1 MAAAGVPM
9 TIFIPMMIAFIAVTI
24 VLGLYGY
31 RNTKRNQHF
40 LLGRNKATSAL
51 IALSYGATFLSTS
64 AIIGFGGQ
72 AATHG
77 LTLLWLCFLNLA
89 LGLLVPF
96 IIFAPRVRK
105 IGRAL
110 GASTFADLL
119 GKIYKSK
126 GIRLFTALLVII
138 MMPIYAAAVLKG
150 GVNALAVT
158 TGMMDMYDIILIIV
172 AIIVGLYV
180 VYGGIIAVMYNDVL
194 QAAVM
199 LVGMI
204 IIFAVTLYVIPGGL
218 SGGIS
223 TLSTL
228 PTPGTLPGTTS
239 LTGVPS
245 FLSQEWWLV
254 VSTFLLGVG
263 IGAMTQPQ
271 LVARF
276 MSAKDDKMLNRS
288 LMIGS
293 IFILVIVGIAYTVGA
308 LTNVYFNDIY
318 GKGSFLY
325 ITQDIKRGVD
335 FIIPQYVLEVFSG
348 IKYGDIFICA
358 FIMSLLCAAVSTLS
372 ALMHTIGAAGG
383 HDVYSVV
390 KGRRDEKKKGKDD
403 VQTTLTEGTATVQA
417 KKDADY
423 HSLRVNRMVT
433 AVVMVLVVVYCYLM
447 PNDII
452 AKATSLFMGMTAAA
466 LLPLM
471 AYGLFGKNPKK
482 NIVIPS
488 MVVGTIVYVFWAL
501 FINSGSAV
509 FLPICKMITGNPV
522 LFMEGTL
529 RFVDAL
535 VIALPLSAITLA
547 VMHFLWGRSEKEK
560 GTAEGSRENKFAQY
574 GMVPPG
580 AAGDKESARHSMV
593 PPGAG
598 AGDKERA
605 QRPRTRH
612 RTGVRWP
619 GGRRVRR

>member
-1 MAAAGVPM
+1 MAGVPM
-9 TIFIPMMIAFIAVTI
+9 TIFIPMMVLFIAVTI
-24 VLGLYGY
+24 ILGLYGY
-31 RNTKRNQHF
+31 RNTKKNQHF

-96 IIFAPRVRK
+96 IIFGPRVRR

-119 GKIYKSK
+119 GKIFKSK
-126 GIRLFTALLVII
+126 GIRGFTAMLIII

-158 TGMMDMYDIILIIV
+158 TGMMDMYDVVLIIV

-199 LVGMI
+199 LAGMVI
-204 IIFAVTLYVIPGGL
+204 ILAVTLYVLPGGL
-218 SGGIS
+218 SGSMS
-223 TLSTL
+223 TLSTM
-228 PTPGTLPGTTS
+228 PMPGTLPGATT

-245 FLSQEWWLV
+245 FLSKEWWLV

-308 LTNVYFNDIY
+308 LTNVYFQPQ
-318 GKGSFLY
+318 GGSFFYVTKTLG
-325 ITQDIKRGVD
+325 KGVD

-358 FIMSLLCAAVSTLS
+358 FIMSLLCAAISTLS

-383 HDVYSVV
+383 HDAYTVFKTRKR
-390 KGRRDEKKKGKDD
+390 KGVSMAATDEDGAPVEKKD
-403 VQTTLTEGTATVQA
+403 Q
-417 KKDADY
+417 
-423 HSLRVNRMVT
+423 HSLKVNRSVT
-433 AVVMVLVVVYCYLM
+433 AIAMVLVVVYCYLM

-471 AYGLFGKNPKK
+471 SYGLFAKNPKK
-482 NIVIPS
+482 KVVIPS
-488 MVVGTIVYVFWAL
+488 LIVGTTAYVLWAL

-509 FLPICKMITGNPV
+509 FLPICKMLTGNPV

-529 RFVDAL
+529 RYVDAL

-547 VMHFLWGRSEKEK
+547 IMYFFTRKSGDEAKPAAASSGSGGTVKKERVSFVPMTKLKKRRRSEFQYRTKQTDVALTNAAQVHGVASTDTE
-560 GTAEGSRENKFAQY
+560 GRTADEGSDSGTETQ
-574 GMVPPG
+574 
-580 AAGDKESARHSMV
+580 
-593 PPGAG
+593 
-598 AGDKERA
+598 
-605 QRPRTRH
+605 
-612 RTGVRWP
+612 
-619 GGRRVRR
+619 

>member
-1 MAAAGVPM
+1 MAGVPM
-9 TIFIPMMIAFIAVTI
+9 TIFIPMMIAFVAVTI

-31 RNTKRNQHF
+31 RNTKKNQHF

-96 IIFAPRVRK
+96 IIFAPRVRR
-105 IGRAL
+105 IGRKL

-126 GIRLFTALLVII
+126 GIRVFTAALVII

-158 TGMMDMYDIILIIV
+158 TGMLQYYDAILILV

-180 VYGGIIAVMYNDVL
+180 VYGGILAVMYNDVL

-199 LVGMI
+199 IVGMV
-204 IIFAVTLYVIPGGL
+204 IIFAVTIAVLPGGL
-218 SGGIS
+218 SGGLS
-223 TLSTL
+223 TLSDTSIF
-228 PTPGTLPGTTS
+228 TAFPGTRPGMTS
-239 LTGVPS
+239 FAGVPS
-245 FLSQEWWLV
+245 FLSEEWWLV

-308 LTNVYFNDIY
+308 LTNVYFFEEY
-318 GKGSFLY
+318 GVGSFKY
-325 ITQDIKRGVD
+325 ITDPLYGHSRGVD

-348 IKYGDIFICA
+348 LKGGDIFICA

-390 KGRRDEKKKGKDD
+390 KSVKNKEEDDAQAESEDGTPVKKEKDKK
-403 VQTTLTEGTATVQA
+403 
-417 KKDADY
+417 
-423 HSLRVNRMVT
+423 SLKVNRSVT
-433 AVVMVLVVVYCYLM
+433 AISMVLVVVYCYLM
-447 PNDII
+447 PADII

-471 AYGLFGKNPKK
+471 AYGLFSKDPNKK
-482 NIVIPS
+482 VVIPS
-488 MVVGTIVYVFWAL
+488 MIVGASVYVFWAL
-501 FINSGSAV
+501 FINRGSSI
-509 FLPICKMITGNPV
+509 FLPICKMLTGKQV
-522 LFMEGTL
+522 LFDGVIG
-529 RFVDAL
+529 FVDAL

-547 VMHFLWGRSEKEK
+547 IMILLNRM
-560 GTAEGSRENKFAQY
+560 TAK
-574 GMVPPG
+574 P
-580 AAGDKESARHSMV
+580 AA
-593 PPGAG
+593 
-598 AGDKERA
+598 
-605 QRPRTRH
+605 
-612 RTGVRWP
+612 
-619 GGRRVRR
+619 

>member
-1 MAAAGVPM
+1 MAAEGVPM

-77 LTLLWLCFLNLA
+77 LTLMWLCFLNLA

-96 IIFAPRVRK
+96 IIFAPRVRR
-105 IGRAL
+105 IGRKL

-119 GKIYKSK
+119 GKIYGSK
-126 GIRLFTALLVII
+126 GIRTFTAMLVIV

-158 TGMMDMYDIILIIV
+158 TGMMDLYDILLIIV

-218 SGGIS
+218 SGGMT
-223 TLSTL
+223 TLSNINPL
-228 PTPGTLPGTTS
+228 PGTLPGATTLS
-239 LTGVPS
+239 GVPS
-245 FLSQEWWLV
+245 FLSAEWWLV

-293 IFILVIVGIAYTVGA
+293 LFILLIVGFAYTVGA
-308 LTNVYFNDIY
+308 LTNVYFMDTA
-318 GKGSFLY
+318 GKTSFAY
-325 ITQDIKRGVD
+325 ISSLGKGVD

-348 IKYGDIFICA
+348 IRYGDIFICA
-358 FIMSLLCAAVSTLS
+358 FIMSLLCAAISTLS

-390 KGRRDEKKKGKDD
+390 KSHMAKKKGGDD
-403 VQTTLTEGTATVQA
+403 LQSTETAGAETAPA
-417 KKDADY
+417 KKDKDQ
-423 HSLRVNRMVT
+423 HSLKVNRSVT
-433 AVVMVLVVVYCYLM
+433 AIVMVLVVVYCYLM
-447 PNDII
+447 PQDII

-471 AYGLFGKNPKK
+471 TYGLFAKNPQKK
-482 NIVIPS
+482 AVIPS
-488 MVVGTIVYVFWAL
+488 MIVGTATYVFWAL
-501 FINSGSAV
+501 FINAGSSV
-509 FLPICKMITGNPV
+509 FLPICKMLTGNKV
-522 LFMEGTL
+522 LFMTGTL
-529 RFVDAL
+529 QFVDSL
-535 VIALPLSAITLA
+535 VIALPLSAITLGI
-547 VMHFLWGRSEKEK
+547 MLLFMKLK
-560 GTAEGSRENKFAQY
+560 GTTPETVPAESGTDS
-574 GMVPPG
+574 
-580 AAGDKESARHSMV
+580 
-593 PPGAG
+593 
-598 AGDKERA
+598 
-605 QRPRTRH
+605 
-612 RTGVRWP
+612 
-619 GGRRVRR
+619 

>member
-1 MAAAGVPM
+1 MAVEGVPM
-9 TIFIPMMIAFIAVTI
+9 GVFFTMMIAFVAVTI

-31 RNTKRNQHF
+31 RNTKQNQHF
-40 LLGRNKATSAL
+40 LLGRNKATSVL
-51 IALSYGATFLSTS
+51 IALAYGATFLSTS

-96 IIFAPRVRK
+96 ILFAPRVRR
-105 IGRAL
+105 IGRKL

-126 GIRLFTALLVII
+126 GIRMFTAMLVII

-150 GVNALAVT
+150 GVNILAVT
-158 TGMMDMYDIILIIV
+158 TGMMDLYDIILIIV
-172 AIIVGLYV
+172 AVIVGLYV

-194 QAAVM
+194 QASVM
-199 LVGMI
+199 IVGMV
-204 IIFAVTLYVIPGGL
+204 IIFAVTLYVLPGGL
-218 SGGIS
+218 SGGID

-228 PTPGTLPGTTS
+228 PMAGVPNGATS
-239 LTGVPS
+239 FTGVPT

-276 MSAKDDKMLNRS
+276 MSAKDDRMLKRS

-308 LTNVYFNDIY
+308 LTNVYFHDLY

-325 ITQDIKRGVD
+325 ITQDIGKGID

-358 FIMSLLCAAVSTLS
+358 FVLSLLCAAISTLS

-390 KGRRDEKKKGKDD
+390 KSRKKKGDAAQAESVNDD
-403 VQTTLTEGTATVQA
+403 CAAV
-417 KKDADY
+417 KKESDN
-423 HSLRVNRMVT
+423 HSLKVNRSVT
-433 AVVMVLVVVYCYLM
+433 AIVMVLVVVYCYLM

-471 AYGLFGKNPKK
+471 AYGLFAKDPKK
-482 NIVIPS
+482 KVVIPS
-488 MVVGTIVYVFWAL
+488 MIVGTLTYIFWAL

-509 FLPICKMITGNPV
+509 FLPICKMLTGNPV

-547 VMHFLWGRSEKEK
+547 IMMLITRPRK
-560 GTAEGSRENKFAQY
+560 TA
-574 GMVPPG
+574 
-580 AAGDKESARHSMV
+580 AAGAEA
-593 PPGAG
+593 
-598 AGDKERA
+598 
-605 QRPRTRH
+605 
-612 RTGVRWP
+612 
-619 GGRRVRR
+619 

>member
-1 MAAAGVPM
+1 MAVGGVPM

-77 LTLLWLCFLNLA
+77 LTLMFLCFLNLA

-96 IIFAPRVRK
+96 ILFAPRVRK
-105 IGRAL
+105 LGRKL

-119 GKIYKSK
+119 GKIYQSK
-126 GIRLFTALLVII
+126 GIRAFTAMLVIV

-158 TGMMDMYDIILIIV
+158 TGMMDMYDIILILV

-218 SGGIS
+218 SGGIN
-223 TLSTL
+223 TLTSIDLTQ
-228 PTPGTLPGTTS
+228 PGMGVLPGATT
-239 LTGVPS
+239 LTGLPR
-245 FLSQEWWLV
+245 FLSEEWWLV
-254 VSTFLLGVG
+254 VSTFVLGVG

-293 IFILVIVGIAYTVGA
+293 LFILVIVGIAYTVGA
-308 LTNVYFNDIY
+308 LTNVYFLDVVKP
-318 GKGSFLY
+318 GSGSFTY
-325 ITQDIKRGVD
+325 ISSLKKGVD

-390 KGRRDEKKKGKDD
+390 KSRKRKNRGADE

-423 HSLRVNRMVT
+423 HSLRVNRIVT
-433 AVVMVLVVVYCYLM
+433 AIVMVLVVVYCYLM
-447 PNDII
+447 PQDII
-452 AKATSLFMGMTAAA
+452 AKATSLFMGITAAA

-471 AYGLFGKNPKK
+471 VYGLFGKNPKK

-488 MVVGTIVYVFWAL
+488 MIIGTVAYIFWAL
-501 FINSGSAV
+501 FINVGSSI
-509 FLPICKMITGNPV
+509 FLPICKILTGNKV
-522 LFMEGTL
+522 LFMTGTL
-529 RFVDAL
+529 QYVDSL
-535 VIALPLSAITLA
+535 VIALPLSAIALLVA
-547 VMHFLWGRSEKEK
+547 HLIWGKSEKEK
-560 GTAEGSRENKFAQY
+560 DAPKRPRENKFAQY
-574 GMVPPG
+574 
-580 AAGDKESARHSMV
+580 SMV

-598 AGDKERA
+598 AETEGKV
-605 QRPRTRH
+605 QRPRTFR
-612 RTGVRWP
+612 
-619 GGRRVRR
+619 RRVSRLRNRRIRR